1 MEYPAGTLDVIRDLD
16 GGSLLAWDPVKAEPR
31 WAVPFPLPLNG
42 GVLSTQAGLVF
53 QGNKFGEFVAYDAET
68 GERLWADKLV
78 GNAAA
83 APMTYEIDGEQYL
96 SVLSGWGSV
105 SSLIAGFTYG
115 EAKSKEPARVI
126 TFKLGGEG
134 DMPAA
139 LVDNVV
145 RTPQSPMFGEP
156 DQHQLGMQRYA
167 ESCHFCHGAF
177 AVGGGVVPDLRWS
190 ALAANEQAWDLVVR
204 EGALEKQGMVSFA
217 GRLSKEDTDAIRAYV
232 VQQAWLAVANGD
244 ALPPQDG

>member
-1 MEYPAGTLDVIRDLD
+1 MAGGVSGGNTLDAVRDLD

-105 SSLIAGFTYG
+105 SNLIAGFTYG

-126 TFKLGGEG
+126 TFKLRRRRLTC
-134 DMPAA
+134 P
-139 LVDNVV
+139 
-145 RTPQSPMFGEP
+145 R
-156 DQHQLGMQRYA
+156 
-167 ESCHFCHGAF
+167 
-177 AVGGGVVPDLRWS
+177 RWS
-190 ALAANEQAWDLVVR
+190 ITWCARHSHRCSASPTSINSGCSDTPKAATFVTVR
-204 EGALEKQGMVSFA
+204 SQSEVGWCP
-217 GRLSKEDTDAIRAYV
+217 I
-232 VQQAWLAVANGD
+232 
-244 ALPPQDG
+244 